1 MKRGNNKLMT
11 NPTELYSESARA
23 GRERRVFRVP
33 AKLSLGTLA
42 LAVGLAAG
50 CGAARPSKYY
60 QLTIPGDLAPVVN
73 PNPVP
78 VTLLIGRLTGP
89 ALYRE
94 DEIVYSSGGEGMG
107 TYEYHRWAEPPTEMI
122 AEIMLRQLRAS
133 GHYRGVYTLR
143 SDIHGDFLL
152 HGRLYDFKEVS
163 GSSEVARVTMELEL
177 RNVKTATTVWT
188 HFYSHDEPTAGKNVD
203 AIVAAL
209 DKNVQ
214 QGIAECLASF
224 DEYFAAHPPS
234 PPAAPA
240 AP

>member
-1 MKRGNNKLMT
+1 MKRGNSELMT
-11 NPTELYSESARA
+11 SLTELPTNPARA
-23 GRERRVFRVP
+23 VRERRVFRN
-33 AKLSLGTLA
+33 LSLCLLA
-42 LAVGLAAG
+42 LAVSLAAG

-60 QLTIPGDLAPVVN
+60 QLTIPGDLAPAAN

-78 VTLLIGRLTGP
+78 VTLLIGRITGP

-133 GHYRGVYTLR
+133 GHYRGVYALR

-163 GSSEVARVTMELEL
+163 GGSEVARVTMELEL
-177 RNVKTATTVWT
+177 RNVKTAATVWT
-188 HFYSHDEPTAGKNVD
+188 HFYSHDEPTAGKDVD

-214 QGIAECLASF
+214 QGIAECRASL
-224 DEYFAAHPPS
+224 DEYFTAHPPER
-234 PPAAPA
+234 PAQ
-240 AP
+240 

>member
-1 MKRGNNKLMT
+1 MKRGNDELMT
-11 NPTELYSESARA
+11 NPTELSTESAHA
-23 GRERRVFRVP
+23 ERERRVFRTP
-33 AKLSLGTLA
+33 AKLSFCMLA

-60 QLTIPGDLAPVVN
+60 QLTIPGDLAPAAN
-73 PNPVP
+73 PNPLP
-78 VTLLIGRLTGP
+78 ITLLIGRLTGP

-133 GHYRGVYTLR
+133 GHYRAIYTLR
-143 SDIHGDFLL
+143 SDVHGDFLL

-163 GSSEVARVTMELEL
+163 EKSDAARVTMELEL
-177 RNVKTATTVWT
+177 RNIKTATTVWT
-188 HFYSHDEPTAGKNVD
+188 HFYSHDEPTTGKDVD

-214 QGIAECLASF
+214 QGIAECRASL
-224 DEYFAAHPPS
+224 DEYFAAHPPAQ
-234 PPAAPA
+234 PAP
-240 AP
+240 

>member
-1 MKRGNNKLMT
+1 MT
-11 NPTELYSESARA
+11 SSTELPINPARA
-23 GRERRVFRVP
+23 ARERRVFRMP
-33 AKLSLGTLA
+33 AKVSLCLLA
-42 LAVGLAAG
+42 LTLGLAAG

-60 QLTIPGDLAPVVN
+60 QLTIPGDLAPAAN

-78 VTLLIGRLTGP
+78 VTLLIGRITGP

-133 GHYRGVYTLR
+133 GHYRGVYVLR

-163 GSSEVARVTMELEL
+163 GSTEVARVTMELEL
-177 RNVKTATTVWT
+177 RNVKTAVSVWT
-188 HFYSHDEPTAGKNVD
+188 HFYSHDEPTTGKDVD

-214 QGIAECLASF
+214 QGIAECRTSL
-224 DEYFAAHPPS
+224 DEYFAAHPPQQ
-234 PPAAPA
+234 PAP
-240 AP
+240 

>member
-1 MKRGNNKLMT
+1 MTSLTELPT
-11 NPTELYSESARA
+11 NPARA
-23 GRERRVFRVP
+23 VRERRVFRN
-33 AKLSLGTLA
+33 LSLCLLA
-42 LAVGLAAG
+42 LAVSLAAG

-60 QLTIPGDLAPVVN
+60 QLTIPGDLAPAAN

-78 VTLLIGRLTGP
+78 VTLLIGRITGP

-133 GHYRGVYTLR
+133 GHYRGVYALR

-163 GSSEVARVTMELEL
+163 GGSEVARVTMELEL
-177 RNVKTATTVWT
+177 RNVKTAATVWT
-188 HFYSHDEPTAGKNVD
+188 HFYSHDEPTAGKDVD

-214 QGIAECLASF
+214 QGIAECRASL
-224 DEYFAAHPPS
+224 DEYFTAHPPER
-234 PPAAPA
+234 PAQ
-240 AP
+240 

>member
-1 MKRGNNKLMT
+1 MKRGNNELMT
-11 NPTELYSESARA
+11 NRTELSTESACA
-23 GRERRVFRVP
+23 GRERRVPLMP
-33 AKLSLGTLA
+33 AKLSFCMLA
-42 LAVGLAAG
+42 LAIGLAAG
-50 CGAARPSKYY
+50 CGAARPSQYY
-60 QLTIPGDLAPVVN
+60 QLTIPGNPAPAAN
-73 PNPVP
+73 PNPIP
-78 VTLLIGRLTGP
+78 ITLLIGRLTGP

-177 RNVKTATTVWT
+177 RNVKSATSVWT

-203 AIVAAL
+203 AIVASL

-214 QGIAECLASF
+214 QGIAECLASL
-224 DEYFAAHPPS
+224 DQYFAEHPPA
-234 PPAAPA
+234 PPAP
-240 AP
+240 